1 MSHDHWRENVLLIV
15 LMAMAVL
22 VSCTSQSP
30 SVGEKLAEWRKG
42 VWISGAGTYTI
53 YTDSH
58 YFVLSYTG
66 DSANP
71 NIYCGASQLRF
82 HDKGMARR
90 QIVRMRQFPGGAMNL
105 SRLDAITADH
115 TETPMPY
122 DTSLFTPGTCVIEEG
137 VIYDAVT
144 EVTDDY
150 ILLATCN
157 GDHEKIF
164 ANGVSAYMPASGGEF
179 YSYRVEELK

>member
-1 MSHDHWRENVLLIV
+1 MSHDHRRMGALL
-15 LMAMAVL
+15 L
-22 VSCTSQSP
+22 VVMLLAALASCTSQP
-30 SVGEKLAEWRKG
+30 SSLAEKLAAWQKG

-58 YFVLSYTG
+58 YFVVSYTG

-71 NIYCGASQLRF
+71 SIYCGASQLRF

-90 QIVRMRQFPGGAMNL
+90 QTVRMRQFPGGAMNL
-105 SRLDAITADH
+105 SRLDAITEDH

-122 DTSLFTPGTCVIEEG
+122 DTTLFTPGTCVIEEG

-144 EVTDDY
+144 EVTDEY

-157 GDHEKIF
+157 GDHIKLF
-164 ANGVSAYMPASGGEF
+164 GNGVFAYMPASGGEF